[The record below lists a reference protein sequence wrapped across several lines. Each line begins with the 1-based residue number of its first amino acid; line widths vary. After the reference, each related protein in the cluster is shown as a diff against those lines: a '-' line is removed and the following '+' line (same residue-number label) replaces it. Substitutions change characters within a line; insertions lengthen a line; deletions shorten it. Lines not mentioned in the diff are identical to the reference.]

1 MKARVARCD
10 GAICFLV
17 PIELKFH
24 KLFST
29 ISHCDINKSMKMI
42 REIIIKEICSIHK
55 KNKKKTSKQFWH
67 HYGRL
72 QNCQMFVSEWTWV
85 FKGNPNTVFHFPML
99 KKSSDLPIG
108 QSINWSWFHSYFAV
122 MIGDILD
129 ILAPLWAITKLLK
142 FSYHT

>member
-55 KNKKKTSKQFWH
+55 KKQKKNVK
-67 HYGRL
+67 
-72 QNCQMFVSEWTWV
+72 
-85 FKGNPNTVFHFPML
+85 
-99 KKSSDLPIG
+99 
-108 QSINWSWFHSYFAV
+108 A
-122 MIGDILD
+122 
-129 ILAPLWAITKLLK
+129 ILAPLWAITKLPNVCIRVNMGIQRK
-142 FSYHT
+142 S